1 MYNQF
6 GRALVMYSMTRWSI
20 VLVLLLP
27 VHNWSVNCVCADE
40 DSLFQ
45 QIGRMIG
52 GAVRGEAEADV
63 FVREMP
69 ANQALLKPGE
79 QDRQDFQ
86 KRIQAYSSVVEAW
99 VVSACEVSEDQKARL
114 RELFAAQVA
123 RDIEAFGKG
132 QNPDQRNRPFP
143 KTFVLL
149 FTRKEGIAVEFS
161 EDVFKALRKDVLSPE
176 QTAKLDAAFAERQTF
191 QRDAYI
197 SFLVSMIDKELYLS
211 SEQRDALRVHL
222 QERKT
227 PITAPMYSFQ
237 PQDYYLPY
245 ESPSTLLSG
254 VPGKSILDPPQKKRL
269 ADLTGT
275 DPNNQNISFQA
286 EEGVEGWYKKMHQL
300 GSKQRDLYLRA
311 AAVRIAWYQKE
322 LQLSPEQVDH
332 LTIASK
338 GAAIRAL
345 ADWKES
351 TEQTFEQMQQHMA
364 QAGGNFGFGANPIDT
379 KAIDSNEIWSEAL
392 KTMSE
397 GTSNG
402 GMIERAASLKAS
414 RSTSLLALFDEELWL
429 TPDQRK
435 ALASQFEKSIPET
448 EQSLQYQDY
457 IREVVLMAHPLFLTN
472 EKKRNEV
479 LTPPQQE
486 VWKIMQSFFN
496 YQNQNNYVQIQL
508 RNNNGNF
515 GFQIGQ

>member
-1 MYNQF
+1 
-6 GRALVMYSMTRWSI
+6 MYSMTRWSI
-20 VLVLLLP
+20 ILVLLMP
-27 VHNWSVNCVCADE
+27 VLIWPANEVYADE
-40 DSLFQ
+40 DSLFL
-45 QIGRMIG
+45 QIGKMIG
-52 GAVRGEAEADV
+52 GAVRGEAEPDV
-63 FVREMP
+63 AVRAMP
-69 ANQALLKPGE
+69 ANEAVLKPGE

-86 KRIQAYSSVVEAW
+86 KRIQAYSDTVEAW
-99 VVSACEVSEDQKARL
+99 VSSTCEVSEEQKGRL
-114 RELFAAQVA
+114 KEIFAAQVA
-123 RDIEAFGKG
+123 SAIEAFGKG
-132 QNPDQRNRPFP
+132 QDPNQQNRPFP

-149 FTRKEGIAVEFS
+149 FTRKEGIASKFS
-161 EDVFKALRKDVLSPE
+161 ENIFRTLRKDFLTPE
-176 QTAKLDAAFAERQTF
+176 QIAKLDPALAERETF
-191 QRDAYI
+191 HREAYI
-197 SFLVSMIDKELYLS
+197 NFVVSMIDKELFLATA
-211 SEQRDALRVHL
+211 QRDALRAHL
-222 QERKT
+222 HERKKA
-227 PITAPMYSFQ
+227 ITHPMYSFQ

-245 ESPSTLLSG
+245 ESPSTLLSS

-275 DPNNQNISFQA
+275 DPNIQHVSFQA

-300 GSKQRDLYLRA
+300 GSKQRELYLRA

-351 TEQTFEQMQQHMA
+351 TEQTFEQMQQHLA

-379 KAIDSNEIWSEAL
+379 RAIDQNEIWSEAL
-392 KTMSE
+392 KTMTE

-402 GMIERAASLKAS
+402 GMIERAASLKAC
-414 RSTSLLALFDEELWL
+414 RIASLLALFDEELWL

-435 ALASQFEKSIPET
+435 ALVSQFEKSVPES

-457 IREVVLMAHPLFLTN
+457 IREIVLMAHPLFLTN

-479 LTPPQQE
+479 LTPSQQE
-486 VWKIMQSFFN
+486 VWKVMQSFFN

>member
-1 MYNQF
+1 
-6 GRALVMYSMTRWSI
+6 MYSMTRWSI
-20 VLVLLLP
+20 ILVLLLP
-27 VHNWSVNCVCADE
+27 VLNWPANEVCADE
-40 DSLFQ
+40 DSLFL
-45 QIGRMIG
+45 QIGKMIG
-52 GAVRGEAEADV
+52 GAIRGEAEPEV

-69 ANQALLKPGE
+69 ANEALLKPGE

-86 KRIQAYSSVVEAW
+86 KRIQAYSDSVEAW
-99 VVSACEVSEDQKARL
+99 VSSTCQVSDEQKGL
-114 RELFAAQVA
+114 LKEIFAAQVKK
-123 RDIEAFGKG
+123 DIEAFGKG
-132 QNPDQRNRPFP
+132 QDPDQRNKPFP
-143 KTFVLL
+143 KSFVLF
-149 FTRKEGIAVEFS
+149 FTRKDGIATEFS
-161 EDVFKALRKDVLSPE
+161 EDVFRVLRKDFLSPE
-176 QTAKLDAAFAERQTF
+176 QTGKLDAASTERQTF

-197 SFLVSMIDKELYLS
+197 DFLVSMIDKELYLS
-211 SEQRDALRVHL
+211 AEQRDSLRAHL
-222 QERKT
+222 QGRKT
-227 PITAPMYSFQ
+227 PITHPMYAFQ

-245 ESPSTLLSG
+245 ESMTTLLSS

-275 DPNNQNISFQA
+275 DPNNQQVVFQA

-300 GSKQRDLYLRA
+300 GLKQRELYLRA

-351 TEQTFEQMQQHMA
+351 TEQTFEQMQQHLA
-364 QAGGNFGFGANPIDT
+364 QAGGNFGFGASLIDT
-379 KAIDSNEIWSEAL
+379 KSIDSNEIWSETL
-392 KTMSE
+392 KTMTE

-402 GMIERAASLKAS
+402 GMIERTAALKAS
-414 RSTSLLALFDEELWL
+414 TGASLLALFDEELWL

-435 ALASQFEKSIPET
+435 ALVSQFEKSVPET
-448 EQSLQYQDY
+448 DQSLQYQDY

-486 VWKIMQSFFN
+486 VWKVMQSFFN

-515 GFQIGQ
+515 GFQIGR

>member
-1 MYNQF
+1 MH
-6 GRALVMYSMTRWSI
+6 SMTRWSI
-20 VLVLLLP
+20 ILTVFLPLVVLLP
-27 VHNWSVNCVCADE
+27 ADVRGDE
-40 DSLFQ
+40 DSLFL
-45 QIGRMIG
+45 QIGKMIG
-52 GAVRGEAEADV
+52 GAVRGEAEPDV
-63 FVREMP
+63 VRAMP
-69 ANQALLKPGE
+69 ANEAVLKPGD

-86 KRIQAYSSVVEAW
+86 KRIQAHSDTVEAW
-99 VVSACEVSEDQKARL
+99 VSSTCELSDEQKARL
-114 RELFAAQVA
+114 KEIFTAQVA
-123 RDIEAFGKG
+123 SDIKAFGKG
-132 QNPDQRNRPFP
+132 QTPDQQNRPFP

-149 FTRKEGIAVEFS
+149 FTRRKGIATEFS
-161 EDVFKALRKDVLSPE
+161 EDIFRALRKDFLSPA
-176 QTAKLDAAFAERQTF
+176 QTAKLDAAFAERKTF
-191 QRDAYI
+191 QQEAYI
-197 SFLVSMIDKELYLS
+197 NFLVSMIDKELYLS
-211 SEQRDALRVHL
+211 AEQRDALRAHL
-222 QERKT
+222 REKKT
-227 PITAPMYSFQ
+227 ITHPMYSFQ
-237 PQDYYLPY
+237 PQNYYLPY
-245 ESPSTLLSG
+245 ESLSGLLSK
-254 VPGKSILDPPQKKRL
+254 VPGKSILDPAQKKRL

-275 DPNNQNISFQA
+275 DPNNQQVNFQA

-300 GSKQRDLYLRA
+300 GLKQRDLYLRA
-311 AAVRIAWYQKE
+311 AEVRIAWYQKE

-345 ADWKES
+345 ADWKEN
-351 TEQTFEQMQQHMA
+351 TERTFEQMQQHMA
-364 QAGGNFGFGANPIDT
+364 QAGGNFGFGASPIDT

-392 KTMSE
+392 KTMTE

-414 RSTSLLALFDEELWL
+414 KCESLLALFDEELWL
-429 TPDQRK
+429 TQDQRK
-435 ALASQFEKSIPET
+435 AMVSQFEKSVPET

-457 IREVVLMAHPLFLTN
+457 IREIVLMAHPLFLTN

-486 VWKIMQSFFN
+486 VWKVMQSFFN

>member
-6 GRALVMYSMTRWSI
+6 GRACVMYSMTRWSI
-20 VLVLLLP
+20 ILVLLLP
-27 VHNWSVNCVCADE
+27 LLTWPASQVCADE

-52 GAVRGEAEADV
+52 GAVRGEAQADV

-69 ANQALLKPGE
+69 ANAALLKPGE

-86 KRIQAYSSVVEAW
+86 KRIQAYSDSVEAW
-99 VVSACEVSEDQKARL
+99 IIATCEVTDEQKGRL
-114 RELFAAQVA
+114 KEIFVAQVKK
-123 RDIEAFGKG
+123 DIEAFGKG
-132 QNPDQRNRPFP
+132 QDPDQRNKPFP
-143 KTFVLL
+143 NSFVLL
-149 FTRKEGIAVEFS
+149 FTRKDGIAVEFS
-161 EDVFKALRKDVLSPE
+161 EGVVSAMRKSVLTPE
-176 QTAKLDAAFAERQTF
+176 QAAKLDAALAERQTF
-191 QRDAYI
+191 QRENYI
-197 SFLVSMIDKELYLS
+197 NFLVSMIDKELYLS
-211 SEQRDALRVHL
+211 SEQRDALRAHL
-222 QERKT
+222 QEKKT
-227 PITAPMYSFQ
+227 LTHPMYTFQ
-237 PQDYYLPY
+237 PQNYYLPY
-245 ESPSTLLSG
+245 ESLSGLLSK
-254 VPGKSILDPPQKKRL
+254 VPGKSILDPAQKKRL

-275 DPNNQNISFQA
+275 DPNNQSVVFQA
-286 EEGVEGWYKKMHQL
+286 ADGVEGWYKQMHQL
-300 GSKQRDLYLRA
+300 GLKQRDLYLRA

-345 ADWKES
+345 ADWKEN
-351 TEQTFEQMQQHMA
+351 TEQMFEQMQQHMA
-364 QAGGNFGFGANPIDT
+364 QAGGNFGFGASLIDT
-379 KAIDSNEIWSEAL
+379 RTIDSNEIWSEAL
-392 KTMSE
+392 KTMTE

-402 GMIERAASLKAS
+402 GMIERTAALKAS
-414 RSTSLLALFDEELWL
+414 TVASLLALFDEELWL

-435 ALASQFEKSIPET
+435 ALVSQFEQSVPET
-448 EQSLQYQDY
+448 DQSLQYQDY
-457 IREVVLMAHPLFLTN
+457 IREIVLMAHPLFLTN

-486 VWKIMQSFFN
+486 VWKVMQSFFN

-515 GFQIGQ
+515 GFQIGR

>member
-1 MYNQF
+1 M
-6 GRALVMYSMTRWSI
+6 
-20 VLVLLLP
+20 LLLP
-27 VHNWSVNCVCADE
+27 LLTWPANQVCADE

-69 ANQALLKPGE
+69 ANAALLKPGE
-79 QDRQDFQ
+79 QDQQDFQ
-86 KRIQAYSSVVEAW
+86 KRIQAYSDSVEAW
-99 VVSACEVSEDQKARL
+99 VGSTCEVPDEQKGRL
-114 RELFAAQVA
+114 KEIFAAQVKKE
-123 RDIEAFGKG
+123 IEAFGKG
-132 QNPDQRNRPFP
+132 QDPDQRNKPFP

-149 FTRKEGIAVEFS
+149 FTRKDGIAVEFS
-161 EDVFKALRKDVLSPE
+161 DGVFKALRKDVLSPE
-176 QTAKLDAAFAERQTF
+176 QTAKLDAAVAERQSF

-197 SFLVSMIDKELYLS
+197 NFLVSMIDKELYLS
-211 SEQRDALRVHL
+211 SGQRDALRAHL
-222 QERKT
+222 QERKKS
-227 PITAPMYSFQ
+227 ISHPMFSFQ

-245 ESPSTLLSG
+245 ESLSGLLSS

-275 DPNNQNISFQA
+275 DPNNQHISFQA

-300 GSKQRDLYLRA
+300 GVKQRDLYLRA
-311 AAVRIAWYQKE
+311 AAVRVAWYQRE

-345 ADWKES
+345 VDWKES

-364 QAGGNFGFGANPIDT
+364 QAGGNFGFGASPIDT

-392 KTMSE
+392 KTMTE

-402 GMIERAASLKAS
+402 GMIERTASLKAS
-414 RSTSLLALFDEELWL
+414 KSASLLALFDEELWL
-429 TPDQRK
+429 TPNQRK
-435 ALASQFEKSIPET
+435 SLVSQFEKSIPES

-457 IREVVLMAHPLFLTN
+457 IREIVLMAHPLFLTN

-486 VWKIMQSFFN
+486 VWKVLQSFFN

>member
-1 MYNQF
+1 
-6 GRALVMYSMTRWSI
+6 MYSMTRWAI
-20 VLVLLLP
+20 ILVLLLP
-27 VHNWSVNCVCADE
+27 VLNWHANEVCADE
-40 DSLFQ
+40 DSLFL
-45 QIGRMIG
+45 QIGKMIG

-69 ANQALLKPGE
+69 ANEALLKPGE
-79 QDRQDFQ
+79 QDQQDFQ
-86 KRIQAYSSVVEAW
+86 KRIQAYSDAVEAW
-99 VVSACEVSEDQKARL
+99 VSAACEVSDDQKGRL
-114 RELFAAQVA
+114 KETFAAQVKK
-123 RDIEAFGKG
+123 DIEAFGKG
-132 QNPDQRNRPFP
+132 QDPDQRNRSFP

-149 FTRKEGIAVEFS
+149 FTRKDGIAVEFS
-161 EDVFKALRKDVLSPE
+161 ENVLKVLRKEILTPE
-176 QTAKLDAAFAERQTF
+176 QTAKLDAAFAERQAF

-211 SEQRDALRVHL
+211 AEQRDALRAHL
-222 QERKT
+222 QEKKT
-227 PITAPMYSFQ
+227 ITHPMYAFQ

-245 ESPSTLLSG
+245 ECPSTLLS

-351 TEQTFEQMQQHMA
+351 TEQTFEQMQQHLA
-364 QAGGNFGFGANPIDT
+364 QAGGNFGFGASPIDT

-392 KTMSE
+392 KTMTE

-402 GMIERAASLKAS
+402 GMTERTAALKAS
-414 RSTSLLALFDEELWL
+414 MGVSLLALFDEELWL

-435 ALASQFEKSIPET
+435 ALASQFEKSVPET
-448 EQSLQYQDY
+448 DRSLQYQDY

-486 VWKIMQSFFN
+486 VWKVMQSFFN

>member
-1 MYNQF
+1 
-6 GRALVMYSMTRWSI
+6 MTRWSI
-20 VLVLLLP
+20 ILVLLLP
-27 VHNWSVNCVCADE
+27 VLNWPANEVCADE
-40 DSLFQ
+40 DSLFL
-45 QIGRMIG
+45 QIGKMIG
-52 GAVRGEAEADV
+52 GAIRGEAEPEV

-69 ANQALLKPGE
+69 ANEALLKPGE

-86 KRIQAYSSVVEAW
+86 KRIQAYSDSVEAW
-99 VVSACEVSEDQKARL
+99 VSSTCQVSDEQKGL
-114 RELFAAQVA
+114 LKEIFAAQVKK
-123 RDIEAFGKG
+123 DLEAFGKG
-132 QNPDQRNRPFP
+132 QDPDQRNKPFP
-143 KTFVLL
+143 KSFVLF
-149 FTRKEGIAVEFS
+149 FTRKDGIATEFS
-161 EDVFKALRKDVLSPE
+161 EDVFRVLRKDFLSPE
-176 QTAKLDAAFAERQTF
+176 QTGKLDAALTERQTF

-197 SFLVSMIDKELYLS
+197 DFLVSMIDKELYLS
-211 SEQRDALRVHL
+211 AEQRDSLRAHL
-222 QERKT
+222 RGRKT
-227 PITAPMYSFQ
+227 PITHPMYAFQ

-245 ESPSTLLSG
+245 ESMTTLLSS

-275 DPNNQNISFQA
+275 DPNNQQVVFQA

-300 GSKQRDLYLRA
+300 GLKQRELYLRA

-351 TEQTFEQMQQHMA
+351 TEQTFEQMQQHLA
-364 QAGGNFGFGANPIDT
+364 QAGGNFGFGASLIDT
-379 KAIDSNEIWSEAL
+379 KAIDSNEIWSETL
-392 KTMSE
+392 KTMTE

-402 GMIERAASLKAS
+402 GMIERTAALKAS
-414 RSTSLLALFDEELWL
+414 TGASLLALFDEELWL

-435 ALASQFEKSIPET
+435 TLVSQFEKSVPET
-448 EQSLQYQDY
+448 DQSLQYQDY

-486 VWKIMQSFFN
+486 VWKVMQSFFN

>member
-1 MYNQF
+1 MP
-6 GRALVMYSMTRWSI
+6 
-20 VLVLLLP
+20 VL
-27 VHNWSVNCVCADE
+27 NWPANEVYADE
-40 DSLFQ
+40 DSLFL
-45 QIGRMIG
+45 QIGKMIG
-52 GAVRGEAEADV
+52 GAIRGEAPPEPV
-63 FVREMP
+63 VRVMP
-69 ANQALLKPGE
+69 ANEAVLKPGE
-79 QDRQDFQ
+79 QDQQDFQ
-86 KRIQAYSSVVEAW
+86 KRIQACGDAVEAW
-99 VVSACEVSEDQKARL
+99 VSATCEVTDEQKGRL
-114 RELFAAQVA
+114 KDIFAAQVKK
-123 RDIEAFGKG
+123 DIEAFGKG
-132 QNPDQRNRPFP
+132 QDPDQRNKPFP

-149 FTRKEGIAVEFS
+149 FTRQKGIAVEFS
-161 EDVFKALRKDVLSPE
+161 ENVFKALRKDVLSPE
-176 QTAKLDAAFAERQTF
+176 QSAKLDAALAERQTF

-211 SEQRDALRVHL
+211 AEQRDRLRAYL
-222 QERKT
+222 QEKKT
-227 PITAPMYSFQ
+227 ITHPMYSFQ

-254 VPGKSILDPPQKKRL
+254 VPGKSILDPAQKKRL

-275 DPNNQNISFQA
+275 DPNNQQVHFQA

-300 GSKQRDLYLRA
+300 GVKQRDLYLRA

-351 TEQTFEQMQQHMA
+351 TEQTFEQMQQHLA
-364 QAGGNFGFGANPIDT
+364 QAGGNFGFGASPIDT
-379 KAIDSNEIWSEAL
+379 RGIDQNEIWSEAL
-392 KTMSE
+392 KTMTE

-402 GMIERAASLKAS
+402 GKIERAASLKAS
-414 RSTSLLALFDEELWL
+414 RSASLLALFDEELWL

-435 ALASQFEKSIPET
+435 ALVSQFEKSVPES

-457 IREVVLMAHPLFLTN
+457 IREIVLMAHPLFLTN

-486 VWKIMQSFFN
+486 VWKVMQSFFN

>member
-1 MYNQF
+1 MN
-6 GRALVMYSMTRWSI
+6 SMTRWSI
-20 VLVLLLP
+20 ILMVFLPLVVWYP
-27 VHNWSVNCVCADE
+27 TNVRADE
-40 DSLFQ
+40 DSLFL
-45 QIGRMIG
+45 QIGKMIG

-69 ANQALLKPGE
+69 ANEAFLKPGE

-86 KRIQAYSSVVEAW
+86 KRIQAYSNSLEAW
-99 VVSACEVSEDQKARL
+99 VSSTCEISEEQKGRL
-114 RELFAAQVA
+114 KEIFAAQVA
-123 RDIEAFGKG
+123 IDIEAFGKG
-132 QNPDQRNRPFP
+132 QDPEQRNKPFP
-143 KTFVLL
+143 KTFVLF
-149 FTRKEGIAVEFS
+149 FTSGDGIATEFSVDVFIVLRKEF
-161 EDVFKALRKDVLSPE
+161 LSPE
-176 QTAKLDAAFAERQTF
+176 QTTKLDAALKERQMF

-197 SFLVSMIDKELYLS
+197 NFLVSMVDKELYLS
-211 SEQRDALRVHL
+211 GEQRNSLRVHL
-222 QERKT
+222 QGQKRS
-227 PITAPMYSFQ
+227 IRHPMYAFQ

-245 ESPSTLLSG
+245 ESMATLLSS

-269 ADLTGT
+269 SDLTGT

-300 GSKQRDLYLRA
+300 GSKQRELYLRA

-351 TEQTFEQMQQHMA
+351 TEQTFEQMQQHLA

-379 KAIDSNEIWSEAL
+379 RAIDQNEIWSEAL
-392 KTMSE
+392 KTMTE

-402 GMIERAASLKAS
+402 GMTERTAALKAS
-414 RSTSLLALFDEELWL
+414 MGASLLALFDEELWL

-435 ALASQFEKSIPET
+435 ALVSQFEKSVPET
-448 EQSLQYQDY
+448 DRSLQYQDY
-457 IREVVLMAHPLFLTN
+457 IREIVLMAHPLFLTN

-486 VWKIMQSFFN
+486 VWKVMQSFFN

>member
-1 MYNQF
+1 M
-6 GRALVMYSMTRWSI
+6 
-20 VLVLLLP
+20 LLLP
-27 VHNWSVNCVCADE
+27 VLNWPANEVCADE

-52 GAVRGEAEADV
+52 GAVRGEAEPDV
-63 FVREMP
+63 VVRAVPVNEP
-69 ANQALLKPGE
+69 FLKPGE

-86 KRIQAYSSVVEAW
+86 KRIQAYSDSVEAW
-99 VVSACEVSEDQKARL
+99 VSSTCEASDEQKARL
-114 RELFAAQVA
+114 KEIFASQVKK
-123 RDIEAFGKG
+123 DIEAFGKG
-132 QNPDQRNRPFP
+132 QDPDQRNKPFP

-149 FTRKEGIAVEFS
+149 FTRKDGIATEFS
-161 EDVFKALRKDVLSPE
+161 NDVFKSLRKEILTPE
-176 QTAKLDAAFAERQTF
+176 QSAKLDAALVERQTW

-197 SFLVSMIDKELYLS
+197 SFLVSMIDRELYLS
-211 SEQRDALRVHL
+211 AEQRNALRSHL

-227 PITAPMYSFQ
+227 PITHPMYAFQ

-245 ESPSTLLSG
+245 ESMATLLAS
-254 VPGKSILDPPQKKRL
+254 VPGKSILDAPQKKRL
-269 ADLTGT
+269 TDLTGT
-275 DPNNQNISFQA
+275 DPNTQHISFQA

-300 GSKQRDLYLRA
+300 GVKQRDLYLRA

-351 TEQTFEQMQQHMA
+351 TEQMFEQMQQHLA
-364 QAGGNFGFGANPIDT
+364 QAGGNFGFGAEPIDT

-392 KTMSE
+392 KTMTE

-402 GMIERAASLKAS
+402 GMIERAAALKAS
-414 RSTSLLALFDEELWL
+414 KSASLLALFDEELWL

-435 ALASQFEKSIPET
+435 VLASQFEKSIPET
-448 EQSLQYQDY
+448 EQSLRYQDY

-486 VWKIMQSFFN
+486 VWKVMQTFFD

-508 RNNNGNF
+508 RNNQF

>member
-1 MYNQF
+1 
-6 GRALVMYSMTRWSI
+6 MYSMTRWSI
-20 VLVLLLP
+20 ILVLLLP
-27 VHNWSVNCVCADE
+27 VLNWHASEVCADE
-40 DSLFQ
+40 DSLFL
-45 QIGRMIG
+45 QIGKMIG
-52 GAVRGEAEADV
+52 GAIRGEAEPEV

-69 ANQALLKPGE
+69 ADEARLKPGE

-86 KRIQAYSSVVEAW
+86 KRIQAYSDSVEAW
-99 VVSACEVSEDQKARL
+99 VGSTCEASDEQRARL
-114 RELFAAQVA
+114 REIFSVQVA
-123 RDIEAFGKG
+123 SAIEAFGKG
-132 QNPDQRNRPFP
+132 QDPNQRNKPFP

-149 FTRKEGIAVEFS
+149 FTRKDGIAVEFS
-161 EDVFKALRKDVLSPE
+161 DDVFKALRKDILTPE
-176 QTAKLDAAFAERQTF
+176 QSAKLHLALAERQTF

-197 SFLVSMIDKELYLS
+197 RFLVSMIDKELYLS
-211 SEQRDALRVHL
+211 AEQRDALQAHL
-222 QERKT
+222 QERKKSISHT
-227 PITAPMYSFQ
+227 MFSFQ
-237 PQDYYLPY
+237 PQNYYLPY
-245 ESPSTLLSG
+245 ESLATLLSS

-275 DPNNQNISFQA
+275 DPNNQSMVFQA
-286 EEGVEGWYKKMHQL
+286 ADGVEGWYKQMHQL
-300 GSKQRDLYLRA
+300 GAKQRDLYLRA
-311 AAVRIAWYQKE
+311 AAVRIAWYQRE

-332 LTIASK
+332 LTLASK

-364 QAGGNFGFGANPIDT
+364 QAGGNFGFSSSVIDT
-379 KAIDSNEIWSEAL
+379 MAIDSNEIWSEAL
-392 KTMSE
+392 KTMTE

-414 RSTSLLALFDEELWL
+414 KSAALLALFDEELWL
-429 TPDQRK
+429 TPEQRK
-435 ALASQFEKSIPET
+435 ALVSQFEKSIPET
-448 EQSLQYQDY
+448 EQSFQYQDY
-457 IREVVLMAHPLFLTN
+457 IREIVLMAHPLFLTN

-486 VWKIMQSFFN
+486 VWKVMQSFFN

-515 GFQIGQ
+515 GFQIGH

>member
-1 MYNQF
+1 MYIQL
-6 GRALVMYSMTRWSI
+6 GKACVMYSMTRWAI
-20 VLVLLLP
+20 ILVLLLP
-27 VHNWSVNCVCADE
+27 VLNWPANQVCADE

-52 GAVRGEAEADV
+52 GAVRGEAEPNVA
-63 FVREMP
+63 VRARP
-69 ANQALLKPGE
+69 ANEALLKPGE

-86 KRIQAYSSVVEAW
+86 KRIQAHSDSVEAW
-99 VVSACEVSEDQKARL
+99 VNATCEITDEQKGRL
-114 RELFAAQVA
+114 KEICAAQVTK
-123 RDIEAFGKG
+123 DIEAFGKG
-132 QNPDQRNRPFP
+132 QDPDQRNKPFP

-149 FTRKEGIAVEFS
+149 FTRKEGIAIEFS
-161 EDVFKALRKDVLSPE
+161 DGVFSALRKSILTPE
-176 QTAKLDAAFAERQTF
+176 QTVKLDAALAERKTF

-197 SFLVSMIDKELYLS
+197 DFLVSMIDKELYLS
-211 SEQRDALRVHL
+211 AEQRDSLRAHL
-222 QERKT
+222 QGRKT
-227 PITAPMYSFQ
+227 TITHPMFAFQ
-237 PQDYYLPY
+237 PQNYYLPY
-245 ESPSTLLSG
+245 ESLSTLLSS
-254 VPGKSILDPPQKKRL
+254 VPGKNILAPPQKKRL
-269 ADLTGT
+269 TDLTGI
-275 DPNNQNISFQA
+275 DPNNQPVNFQA
-286 EEGVEGWYKKMHQL
+286 ADGVEGWYKKMHQL
-300 GSKQRDLYLRA
+300 GLKQRELYLRA

-364 QAGGNFGFGANPIDT
+364 QAGGNFGFGASPIDT
-379 KAIDSNEIWSEAL
+379 KSIDNNEIWSEAL
-392 KTMSE
+392 KTMTE

-402 GMIERAASLKAS
+402 GMIERTAALKAS
-414 RSTSLLALFDEELWL
+414 MGASLLALFDEELWL

-435 ALASQFEKSIPET
+435 ALVSQFEKSVPT
-448 EQSLQYQDY
+448 TDQSLQYQDY
-457 IREVVLMAHPLFLTN
+457 IREIVLMAHPLFLTN

-479 LTPPQQE
+479 LTLPQQE
-486 VWKIMQSFFN
+486 VWKVMQSFFN

>member
-6 GRALVMYSMTRWSI
+6 GRACVMYSMTRWSI
-20 VLVLLLP
+20 VLVLLLLVLNGP
-27 VHNWSVNCVCADE
+27 ANEVCADE
-40 DSLFQ
+40 DSLFL
-45 QIGRMIG
+45 QIGKMIG
-52 GAVRGEAEADV
+52 GAIRGEAEPDV
-63 FVREMP
+63 AVRAMP
-69 ANQALLKPGE
+69 VNEAVLKPGE

-86 KRIQAYSSVVEAW
+86 KRIQTYSDSVEAW
-99 VVSACEVSEDQKARL
+99 VGSTCEVSDEQRGRL
-114 RELFAAQVA
+114 KEIFAAQVTK
-123 RDIEAFGKG
+123 DIEAFGKG
-132 QNPDQRNRPFP
+132 QDPDQRNRPFP

-149 FTRKEGIAVEFS
+149 FTRKDGIAVEFS
-161 EDVFKALRKDVLSPE
+161 DDVFKVLRKEILTPE
-176 QTAKLDAAFAERQTF
+176 QTAKLDAALAERQTF

-211 SEQRDALRVHL
+211 AEQRDALRTHL
-222 QERKT
+222 QEKKT
-227 PITAPMYSFQ
+227 ITHPMYAFQ

-245 ESPSTLLSG
+245 ESPSTLLSS

-275 DPNNQNISFQA
+275 DPNFQQVNFQA

-300 GSKQRDLYLRA
+300 GARQRDLYLRA

-351 TEQTFEQMQQHMA
+351 TEQTFEQMQQHLA

-379 KAIDSNEIWSEAL
+379 KAIDSNEIWAEAL
-392 KTMSE
+392 KTMTE

-435 ALASQFEKSIPET
+435 ALASQFEKSLPET

-472 EKKRNEV
+472 EKKRNEI

-486 VWKIMQSFFN
+486 VWKVMQSFFN

>member
-1 MYNQF
+1 MYNQL
-6 GRALVMYSMTRWSI
+6 GRACVMYSMTRCSI

-27 VHNWSVNCVCADE
+27 LLNWPANEVCADE
-40 DSLFQ
+40 DSLFL
-45 QIGRMIG
+45 QIGKMIG
-52 GAVRGEAEADV
+52 GAIRGEAEPNVVA
-63 FVREMP
+63 RARP
-69 ANQALLKPGE
+69 LLRPGE

-86 KRIQAYSSVVEAW
+86 KRIQAYSDSVEAW
-99 VVSACEVSEDQKARL
+99 VNSTCEVTDEQKGRL
-114 RELFAAQVA
+114 KEIFAAQVTK
-123 RDIEAFGKG
+123 DIEAFGKG
-132 QNPDQRNRPFP
+132 QDPNQQNKPFP
-143 KTFVLL
+143 NSFVLL
-149 FTRKEGIAVEFS
+149 FTRKDGIAVEFS
-161 EDVFKALRKDVLSPE
+161 DDVFKVLRKEILTPE
-176 QTAKLDAAFAERQTF
+176 QTAKLDAALAERQTF

-211 SEQRDALRVHL
+211 AEQRDALRAYL
-222 QERKT
+222 QEKKT
-227 PITAPMYSFQ
+227 ITHPMYAFQ

-245 ESPSTLLSG
+245 ESPSTLLSS
-254 VPGKSILDPPQKKRL
+254 VPGKSILDPAQKKRL

-275 DPNNQNISFQA
+275 DPNFQQVHFQA

-300 GSKQRDLYLRA
+300 GARQRDLYLRA

-351 TEQTFEQMQQHMA
+351 TEQTFEQMQQHLA

-379 KAIDSNEIWSEAL
+379 RAIDQNEIWSEAL
-392 KTMSE
+392 KTMTE
-397 GTSNG
+397 GTSHG
-402 GMIERAASLKAS
+402 GMIERTAALKAS
-414 RSTSLLALFDEELWL
+414 MGASLLALFDEELWL
-429 TPDQRK
+429 TPDQRN
-435 ALASQFEKSIPET
+435 ALVSQFEKSVPET
-448 EQSLQYQDY
+448 DRSLQYQDY

-486 VWKIMQSFFN
+486 VWKVMQSFFN

>member
-1 MYNQF
+1 MYNQL
-6 GRALVMYSMTRWSI
+6 GRACVMYSMTRWAI
-20 VLVLLLP
+20 ILVLLLP
-27 VHNWSVNCVCADE
+27 VLNWPANQVCADE

-69 ANQALLKPGE
+69 ANVAFFKPGE
-79 QDRQDFQ
+79 QDQQDFQ
-86 KRIQAYSSVVEAW
+86 KRIQAYSDAVEAW
-99 VVSACEVSEDQKARL
+99 SIATCEVTDEQKGRL
-114 RELFAAQVA
+114 KEIFAAQVKK
-123 RDIEAFGKG
+123 DIEVFGKG
-132 QNPDQRNRPFP
+132 QDPDQRNKPFP

-149 FTRKEGIAVEFS
+149 FTRQEGIAVEFS
-161 EDVFKALRKDVLSPE
+161 ENVFKALRKDVLSPE
-176 QTAKLDAAFAERQTF
+176 QTAKLDAALAERQTF

-197 SFLVSMIDKELYLS
+197 RFLVSMIDKELYLS
-211 SEQRDALRVHL
+211 AEQRDRLRAYL
-222 QERKT
+222 QEKKT
-227 PITAPMYSFQ
+227 VTHPMYAFQ

-254 VPGKSILDPPQKKRL
+254 VPGKSILEPPQKKRL

-275 DPNNQNISFQA
+275 DPNIQHVSFQA
-286 EEGVEGWYKKMHQL
+286 EDGVEGWYKKMHQL
-300 GSKQRDLYLRA
+300 GSKQRELYLRA

-351 TEQTFEQMQQHMA
+351 TEQTFEQMQQHLA
-364 QAGGNFGFGANPIDT
+364 QAGGNFGFGASPIDT
-379 KAIDSNEIWSEAL
+379 RGIDQNEIWSEAL
-392 KTMSE
+392 KAMTE

-402 GMIERAASLKAS
+402 GMTERTAALKAS
-414 RSTSLLALFDEELWL
+414 MGVSLLALFDEELWL

-435 ALASQFEKSIPET
+435 ALASQFEKSVPET
-448 EQSLQYQDY
+448 DRSLQYQDY

-472 EKKRNEV
+472 EKKRNEI

-486 VWKIMQSFFN
+486 VWKVMQSFFN